1 MKSQK
6 YGMSNDKYFKLMIE
20 GRRKFD
26 PFQFYRKGNRY
37 DNRLLAINN
46 IDRFK
51 GTDHAVDAPR

>member
-1 MKSQK
+1 
-6 YGMSNDKYFKLMIE
+6 MSNDKYFKLMIE